1 MLEAGDL
8 VVLAGEDAGAVERAR
23 GGGVERVD
31 REARL
36 ARARDAGDAGEGAKR
51 DGRGDVSQVV
61 RGGAAHGEL
70 LARALAA
77 VRGHGDF
84 AGAVE
89 VIGGDAAGAREEML
103 ERAVGEGMAARTEEI
118 RVRNEGVRVGR
129 SRGR

>member
-1 MLEAGDL
+1 MVPVTPQGDRAEGAGIGGRVRARGAADRRLIDVDHLVEMLEAGDL

-61 RGGAAHGEL
+61 RGRSEEQTSEL
-70 LARALAA
+70 Q
-77 VRGHGDF
+77 
-84 AGAVE
+84 
-89 VIGGDAAGAREEML
+89 
-103 ERAVGEGMAARTEEI
+103 
-118 RVRNEGVRVGR
+118 
-129 SRGR
+129 

>member
-1 MLEAGDL
+1 MRRRPPRSTRSDTLFPYTTL
-8 VVLAGEDAGAVERAR
+8 FRA
-23 GGGVERVD
+23 
-31 REARL
+31 
-36 ARARDAGDAGEGAKR
+36 AKR

-89 VIGGDAAGAREEML
+89 VIGGDAAGAREEL
-103 ERAVGEGMAARTEEI
+103 IERAVGDDKIGRASCRE
-118 RVRNEGVRVGR
+118 RVCQYV
-129 SRGR
+129 